1 MDQLKLDLVLDT
13 SNATQSSSKFFTTFE
28 QNVVNLNRQLD
39 NVSNPRNIQFKVVG
53 QQTLDQAAS
62 KMNNID
68 KNTKT
73 VKDRVAALNGEWEQT
88 PNKIRAQVKY
98 LEEVR
103 GRTKKYSDDTGV
115 IQQGWIRVNDRVQE
129 GLSILRQKT
138 NGGFLDQTNKMTS
151 TLQGKVATLNG
162 EWGKTPAQIRGQVT
176 YLRQVLDN
184 TTKYNKKTGENLGKN
199 MQILRK
205 KS

>member
-1 MDQLKLDLVLDT
+1 MDQLKLDLVLDS
-13 SNATQSSSKFFTTFE
+13 SNATQSSNKFFATFE
-28 QNVVNLNRQLD
+28 QNVANLNRQLD

-68 KNTKT
+68 KNTKN

-103 GRTKKYSDDTGV
+103 GRTKKYSDDTGL
-115 IQQGWIRVNDRVQE
+115 ISRSWIKVNDRVQE
-129 GLSILRQKT
+129 GLNLLRQKT
-138 NGGFLDQTNKMTS
+138 NGGFLDQANKMTG

-162 EWGKTPAQIRGQVT
+162 QWGEDTSSDPR
-176 YLRQVLDN
+176 
-184 TTKYNKKTGENLGKN
+184 TGYIPEASVG
-199 MQILRK
+199 
-205 KS
+205 